1 MNHSH
6 WSAFKFILSENIN
19 SNINEQLFENKV
31 IQAFGELGW
40 KEYLGN
46 IEVRPTLHIGS
57 VNRIE
62 PDLLFKSDDSK
73 NLFVIEVKRPGIDLN
88 LDNQKQLF
96 SYMRQL
102 RLDYGILIGK
112 EIQVF
117 YDGNLHK
124 SDTPLMIEKI
134 QFLRNHEKGEMFV
147 ELFSKSSFNFESLDK
162 LTLKKLDQIKKRKH
176 SLKLKRFILSQEFK
190 VEIITILKENLISDY
205 DSETLEKVFEELDIE
220 INDKTLNSIPVISPK
235 SYISQKTATNTYTN
249 ANGDKRR
256 KDGLKIGQYVQS
268 TFRRFNDK
276 NLLSSQEIANLLRE
290 DYSKQVFGSS
300 YKILRQT
307 AEGTKDSLGNN
318 RYYTREIFVGKYYL
332 TAQWNEKH
340 WDAFLR
346 WEKRMESNN

>member
-1 MNHSH
+1 MNHNH
-6 WSAFKFILSENIN
+6 WSAFNFILSENIN

-62 PDLLFKSDDSK
+62 PDLLFKSDESK

-102 RLDYGILIGK
+102 KLDYGILIGK

-117 YDGNLHK
+117 YDGNLYK

-134 QFLRNHEKGEMFV
+134 QFERDNDKGEMFV
-147 ELFSKSSFNFESLDK
+147 KLFNKSNFNFESLDK
-162 LTLKKLDQIKKRKH
+162 FTQKNLDQIDKRKQSIKLKKL
-176 SLKLKRFILSQEFK
+176 ILSDSFK
-190 VEIITILKENLISDY
+190 ENVITILKDKLLNEY
-205 DSETLEKVFEELDIE
+205 DSETLNKVFEELDIK
-220 INDKTLNSIPVISPK
+220 IIDKTHKTISAISPT
-235 SYISQKTATNTYTN
+235 SYISRKAVTKNN
-249 ANGDKRR
+249 VNDDIRK
-256 KDGLKIGQYVQS
+256 KDGVKIGEYVQR
-268 TFRRFNDK
+268 TFRRFADK
-276 NLLSSQEIANLLRE
+276 NLLSSQEIANLLRD
-290 DYSKQVFGSS
+290 DYSKQVFGNTW
-300 YKILRQT
+300 KVLRQT

-318 RYYTREIFVGKYYL
+318 RYYTREIFAGKYYL
-332 TAQWNEKH
+332 TSQWTVKH
-340 WDAFLR
+340 WDNFLS
-346 WEKRMESNN
+346 WEKRIESNN

>member
-1 MNHSH
+1 MNHNY
-6 WSAFKFILSENIN
+6 WPAFKFILSENIN

-102 RLDYGILIGK
+102 KLDYGILIGK

-117 YDGNLHK
+117 YDGNLYK

-134 QFLRNHEKGEMFV
+134 QFVKDNEKGQVFV

-162 LTLKKLDQIKKRKH
+162 FTQKKLDQIDKRKQ
-176 SLKLKRFILSQEFK
+176 STKLKKLILSNEFK
-190 VEIITILKENLISDY
+190 GNLIDILKDKLINEY
-205 DSETLEKVFEELDIE
+205 DSETLDKVFEELDIE
-220 INDKTLNSIPVISPK
+220 IKDKSHRSIPVINPT
-235 SYISQKTATNTYTN
+235 SYISRKTVPSNN

-256 KDGLKIGQYVQS
+256 KDGLKIGQYVQK
-268 TFRRFNDK
+268 TFRRFTDK
-276 NLLSSQEIANLLRE
+276 KILSSQEIANLLRE
-290 DYSKQVFGSS
+290 DYSKQVFGNTW
-300 YKILRQT
+300 KILRQR
-307 AEGTKDSLGNN
+307 AEGTKDNLGNN
-318 RYYTREIFVGKYYL
+318 RYYTRETFAGNYYL
-332 TAQWNEKH
+332 TSQWNVKH
-340 WDAFLR
+340 WDDFLS
-346 WEKRMESNN
+346 WEKRIESKY

>member
-1 MNHSH
+1 MNNNH

-102 RLDYGILIGK
+102 KLDYGILIGK
-112 EIQVF
+112 EIQIF
-117 YDGNLHK
+117 YDGNLYK
-124 SDTPLMIEKI
+124 SDIPLMIEKI
-134 QFLRNHEKGEMFV
+134 QFIKDQVKGEMFV
-147 ELFSKSSFNFESLDK
+147 ELFSKSSFSIENLDSF
-162 LTLKKLDQIKKRKH
+162 TQKKLDQIEKRKR
-176 SLKLKRFILSQEFK
+176 SLKLKRFILSEEFK
-190 VEIITILKENLISDY
+190 GEIITILKEKLINDY

-220 INDKTLNSIPVISPK
+220 INDKSHRSIPVISPR
-235 SYISQKTATNTYTN
+235 SHISRKTVTTTNIN
-249 ANGDKRR
+249 EDKRR
-256 KDGLKIGQYVQS
+256 KDGLKIGQYVQK
-268 TFRRFNDK
+268 TFRRFTDK
-276 NLLSSQEIANLLRE
+276 NMLSSQEIANLLRE
-290 DYSKQVFGSS
+290 DYSKQVFGNS

-307 AEGTKDSLGNN
+307 AEGTKDNLGNN

-340 WDAFLR
+340 WDDFLR
-346 WEKRMESNN
+346 WEKKIESNN